1 MINYEFYKNEIG
13 TPQFSIKGD
22 LEGLN
27 ELGSCNIEY
36 LEEIITNL
44 IKVRSGELEEYDFGY
59 EVYSIECKKEI
70 SQVIDTYNDW
80 ECIAEI
86 TTQEVYKLM
95 KDWREYLIN
104 NDQKNDLEILSDYI
118 FFDGI
123 KLHQVINQYDN
134 WLSSTDY
141 SFWSE

>member
-1 MINYEFYKNEIG
+1 
-13 TPQFSIKGD
+13 
-22 LEGLN
+22 
-27 ELGSCNIEY
+27 
-36 LEEIITNL
+36 
-44 IKVRSGELEEYDFGY
+44 
-59 EVYSIECKKEI
+59 
-70 SQVIDTYNDW
+70 
-80 ECIAEI
+80 
-86 TTQEVYKLM
+86 M